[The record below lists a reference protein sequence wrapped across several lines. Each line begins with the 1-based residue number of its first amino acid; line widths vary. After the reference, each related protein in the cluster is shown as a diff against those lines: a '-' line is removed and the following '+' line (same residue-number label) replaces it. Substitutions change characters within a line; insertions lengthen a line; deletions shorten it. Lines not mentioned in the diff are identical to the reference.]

1 MPVHPRDWS
10 GQLTRLVCLFAL
22 LGVGFMALAWGGPI
36 GPPVVGWIPSVLCTF
51 VGTLATIRL
60 AVSVRLSPAARRFWR
75 TMAVAIVV
83 IAIGEVSQLWDAV
96 GGPNG
101 PSQLLSYRTM
111 GCDLGGLLLIMVAFL
126 AVPVGRM
133 SAGAWVTFA
142 LDAGTVLAGSA
153 LFTWYFWLR
162 TASGIVATTGS
173 TLPLVSTVA
182 TAFLGVLV
190 LLKISFAGVRAI
202 DSKALQLLALAALT
216 SSCTSSVGPLL
227 ATRSYLNTAML
238 AYPAAF
244 TFLTLAVARQC
255 RVALSGGVGAFGAPT
270 PVPAQ
275 PHAGRFRK
283 LHLLPYVAV
292 ALTDGLLLRTMDG
305 PDDYRLVALGAVGLT
320 ALVVARQLV
329 SFRENSRLL
338 RQLDT
343 TVGELRASENRL
355 TFQASHDALTGLLN
369 RTLLTDRIE
378 AALAAPAG
386 PADVAMALIDLDDFK
401 QVNDRL
407 GHIVG
412 DTLLVAAAARV
423 RDAIGPDDVVARL
436 GGDEFAVLFRGLAG
450 EPEIA
455 ARRTERILQALAG
468 PLRIAGDELKI
479 RASVGLADGWTGA
492 DSAELIRRADV
503 AMYAAKGAG
512 EGGWARFTAA
522 MDAPAADQAR
532 LAHGLRDGLGQGD
545 FRLVYQPIVVLP
557 EQRIS
562 GVEALIRWHDPD
574 RGIIPPDRFIPVA
587 ERSGLIVPLGRWV
600 LREACRQAAE
610 WRREYGDA
618 APDRVC
624 VNVSP
629 RQLDEA
635 DFVSDVVAALADTGL
650 PAEHLVV
657 EVTETAV
664 FDGGAGA
671 VEALHA
677 LRALGVRIALD
688 DFGTGQSS
696 LGLLLSCPVDI
707 LKVDKSF
714 VDGVTEPGDRAVIV
728 QFLSQVA
735 HGLNLDSVAEGV
747 EDAEQAR
754 RLHELGYRKGQGYL
768 FSQPLPAADLAALLV
783 AGAPATAPG
792 GGFLPAVAPAI
803 KDASA
808 ALIA

>member
-1 MPVHPRDWS
+1 MRASERWP
-10 GQLTRLVCLFAL
+10 LTWLASFFAL
-22 LGVGFMALAWGGPI
+22 VSTGYTALSWGGPI
-36 GPPVVGWIPSVLCTF
+36 APPGVAWAATGLSLLVG
-51 VGTLATIRL
+51 
-60 AVSVRLSPAARRFWR
+60 AVAIFRMLRSTPLSPTARRFWR
-75 TMAVAIVV
+75 IVAAASM
-83 IAIGEVSQLWDAV
+83 IALAGGVSECWDAM
-96 GGPNG
+96 GPAHLSNQVIS
-101 PSQLLSYRTM
+101 PLTALLDAATV
-111 GCDLGGLLLIMVAFL
+111 IFFL
-126 AVPVGRM
+126 AALMTVPVSKLSRV
-133 SAGAWVTFA
+133 AWVTFG

-153 LFTWYFWLR
+153 LSVWYVIYRNAPPL
-162 TASGIVATTGS
+162 TASAGTA
-173 TLPLVSTVA
+173 LPLIALVGVGL
-182 TAFLGVLV
+182 LGALG
-190 LLKISFAGVRAI
+190 LLKISFAGVREV
-202 DSKALQLLALAALT
+202 DVKALQLLGMAMLVAPLTAGFGGQLVTRPYLSSAFLGFPPAFVLVTAAAERQQRAGQALAA
-216 SSCTSSVGPLL
+216 
-227 ATRSYLNTAML
+227 
-238 AYPAAF
+238 
-244 TFLTLAVARQC
+244 
-255 RVALSGGVGAFGAPT
+255 
-270 PVPAQ
+270 VPADRS
-275 PHAGRFRK
+275 GRKRFRPVV
-283 LHLLPYVAV
+283 LLPYVAV
-292 ALTDGLLLRTMDG
+292 ALVDGMLLASMD
-305 PDDYRLVALGAVGLT
+305 PQDSRLVIGGAVLLT

-329 SFRENSRLL
+329 SIRENGRLL
-338 RQLDT
+338 RQLDA
-343 TVGELRASENRL
+343 TVAELRASENRL
-355 TFQASHDALTGLLN
+355 TFQATHDALTGLPN
-369 RTLLTDRIE
+369 RSLLADRTE
-378 AALAAPAG
+378 VALAARAG
-386 PADVAMALIDLDDFK
+386 PADVAMAMIDLDDFK

-412 DTLLVAAAARV
+412 DTLLVAAAARL

-450 EPEIA
+450 EPEVA
-455 ARRTERILQALAG
+455 ARRTERILQVLAG

-479 RASVGLADGWTGA
+479 RASVGLADGWSGA
-492 DSAELIRRADV
+492 DSAELVRRADV
-503 AMYAAKGAG
+503 AMYAAKGTG
-512 EGGWARFTAA
+512 EGGWARFTLA

-532 LAHGLRDGLGQGD
+532 LARGLREGLGQGD
-545 FRLVYQPIVVLP
+545 FRLAYQPIVALP

-610 WRREYGDA
+610 WRRDYGDA

-629 RQLDEA
+629 RQLDEP
-635 DFVSDVVAALADTGL
+635 DFVSDVVTALADAGL
-650 PAEHLVV
+650 PAAHLVV

-735 HGLNLDSVAEGV
+735 HGLNLDTVAEGV
-747 EDAEQAR
+747 EDAAQAQ

-768 FSQPLPAADLAALLV
+768 FSRPLPAAELSGLLV
-783 AGAPATAPG
+783 AGAPAAAPG
-792 GGFLPAVAPAI
+792 GGFAPAVRTAAVQDAAAL
-803 KDASA
+803 KDAAA